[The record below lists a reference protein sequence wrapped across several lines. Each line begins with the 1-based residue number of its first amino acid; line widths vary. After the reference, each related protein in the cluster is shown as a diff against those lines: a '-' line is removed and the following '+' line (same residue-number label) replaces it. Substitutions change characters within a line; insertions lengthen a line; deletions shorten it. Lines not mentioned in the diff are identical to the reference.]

1 MLYSFQNLK
10 FAYLGFGILRDN
22 LIDKTIAVGEV
33 IWHHLHVAVGAGA
46 AGGPTLG
53 HISLLLSIFV
63 IIEDRFPSRQIIEH
77 LRLRRVSKFKMAE
90 CLLVLEFLLRDT
102 LASFLVL
109 IQPPAQTAERL
120 STAELTTRRHAVL
133 SGFDAFTAQNYES
146 DG

>member
-1 MLYSFQNLK
+1 MRPLPLK
-10 FAYLGFGILRDN
+10 FDTVIVDVVVDN
-22 LIDKTIAVGEV
+22 VDTGTQARGPPHLSVTARAG
-33 IWHHLHVAVGAGA
+33 LHVAVGAGA
-46 AGGPTLG
+46 AGGPALG

-120 STAELTTRRHAVL
+120 STAELTTCRHAVL
-133 SGFDAFTAQNYES
+133 FGFDAFTA
-146 DG
+146 

>member
-1 MLYSFQNLK
+1 MLYRFQNLK
-10 FAYLGFGILRDN
+10 FAYLGLWTLRDS

-53 HISLLLSIFV
+53 HISLLLLSIFV

-120 STAELTTRRHAVL
+120 PTAELTTRRHAVL
-133 SGFDAFTAQNYES
+133 SGFDAFT
-146 DG
+146 D

>member
-10 FAYLGFGILRDN
+10 FAFLGFGILREN

-53 HISLLLSIFV
+53 HISLLLLSIFV

-133 SGFDAFTAQNYES
+133 SGFDAFT
-146 DG
+146 D